1 MTCKASSTGLLFRE
15 TSNIASFEMA
25 KAKLDLDLGLQTQYL
40 EGPVGNISKRG
51 SRRKLSGGVSGRQA
65 TSKENSAELA
75 IFDGHREKMSGV
87 IRLLSIRRKSG
98 NLGVERRQSGF

>member
-40 EGPVGNISKRG
+40 EGPVGNISKGG
-51 SRRKLSGGVSGRQA
+51 SARELWGGVSGRQA
-65 TSKENSAELA
+65 TSKEDSAELA
-75 IFDGHREKMSGV
+75 IFDGH
-87 IRLLSIRRKSG
+87 
-98 NLGVERRQSGF
+98 